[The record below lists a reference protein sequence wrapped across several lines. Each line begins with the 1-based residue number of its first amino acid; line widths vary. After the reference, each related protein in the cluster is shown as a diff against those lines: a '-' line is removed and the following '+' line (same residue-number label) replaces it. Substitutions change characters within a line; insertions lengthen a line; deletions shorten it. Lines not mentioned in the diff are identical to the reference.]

1 MISGLHMRLSL
12 AFWRPTAVARIISRL
27 PRSEWYA
34 RGLAKPVGH
43 GAAAGIA
50 DDDIDIGPGGKGC
63 WPLLGGG
70 GHYK

>member
-1 MISGLHMRLSL
+1 MRLSL
-12 AFWRPTAVARIISRL
+12 AFWRPTAVARICSRL

-50 DDDIDIGPGGKGC
+50 GDDFDIGPAA
-63 WPLLGGG
+63 
-70 GHYK
+70 